1 MTRIRQGKSSID
13 SHKHQLDQINLY
25 GGDVK
30 LFTTEDSNGIWH
42 VKIYIHEEKKYF
54 RKSLRTRDEDLARR
68 LAEDEYVQ
76 IKAKRLTGQKI
87 FKVAFHTVIDEWLV
101 EQKKTIG
108 ISKTLGRYQA
118 IVSQTN
124 WLKKFIKDPNYKIE
138 DINSS
143 LFMDYYN
150 FRKRKRSQVV
160 NSTLVNEKATIN
172 AIFRFGIRKGYL
184 SAIFQAEFPPLKKSS
199 NYREAL
205 TIEEWRTI
213 YTFMRSND
221 FLDKRDTL
229 KVRHFVRD
237 FTLLLANTGLRFGEA
252 RRLKWKHC
260 KVVRG
265 KDEKKKLCEI
275 KLSAEMTKN
284 RKPRTVQGLRGDVL
298 ERIKSYS
305 KYTKPNDFVF
315 VDNNS
320 GNQLTKDY
328 YYRAWKFMMKNTGL
342 DMGVKEITFYNLRH
356 SYATWRLY
364 AGVSSRALCENL
376 GTGLKYLEE
385 HYGQMQTKIMRD
397 SLTKGIEP
405 DIKYLL
411 EE

>member
-1 MTRIRQGKSSID
+1 MTTID
-13 SHKHQLDQINLY
+13 SHKYQLNQINLY

-30 LFTTEDSNGIWH
+30 LFTTHKSNGIWY
-42 VKIYIHEEKKYF
+42 VKIYIHDEKRYF
-54 RKSLRTRDEDLARR
+54 QKSLRTRDEDLARR

-205 TIEEWRTI
+205 SIEEWRTI
-213 YTFMRSND
+213 YNFMRSNE
-221 FLDKRDTL
+221 FLDERDTL

-265 KDEKKKLCEI
+265 KDENKKLCEI

-320 GNQLTKDY
+320 GNELGKDY

>member
-1 MTRIRQGKSSID
+1 MTTID
-13 SHKHQLDQINLY
+13 SHKFQQEQINLY
-25 GGDVK
+25 HGDVK
-30 LFTTEDSNGIWH
+30 LFRRQGGGVWQ
-42 VKIYIHEEKKYF
+42 VKIWIKEEQKYL

-68 LAEDEYVQ
+68 FAEDEYISV
-76 IKAKRLTGQKI
+76 KASRITGQKI
-87 FKVAFHTVIDEWLV
+87 FKVALHTIIDEWLV
-101 EQKKTIG
+101 EQRKTVG

-138 DINSS
+138 DIQPS
-143 LFMDYYN
+143 LFVDYYGW
-150 FRKRKRSQVV
+150 RKSKRSEVV

-172 AIFRFGIRKGYL
+172 AIFKFAIMKGYL
-184 SAIFQAEFPPLKKSS
+184 SVIFQAEFPPLLKSS
-199 NYREAL
+199 NKREAL
-205 TIEEWRTI
+205 TVEEYRKIYRYMRTKE
-213 YTFMRSND
+213 
-221 FLDKRDTL
+221 FLDERDTL
-229 KVRHFVRD
+229 KVRHFIRD
-237 FTLLLANTGLRFGEA
+237 FTMLLANTGLRFGEA

-265 KDEKKKLCEI
+265 KDEKKKLSEI
-275 KLSAEMTKN
+275 SLSAEMTKN
-284 RKPRTVQGLRGDVL
+284 RKARVVQGMRGDVL

-305 KYTKPNDFVF
+305 NYTKPNDFVF

-320 GNQLTKDY
+320 GNELSRDY
-328 YYRAWKFMMKNTGL
+328 YYRAWKFMLNNTGL
-342 DMGVKEITFYNLRH
+342 DMGVKEITYYNLRH
-356 SYATWRLY
+356 TYATWRLY

-385 HYGQMQTKIMRD
+385 HYGQMQTKMMRD
-397 SLTKGIEP
+397 SLTGSIED